1 MISSAG
7 KLSNPSISMSL
18 NSDSIK
24 PSISGVFEAKRVAV
38 VGASS
43 KPGNLAR
50 RIVSNLLT
58 LGFDGEVFPVGRSGK
73 ELLGLPV
80 FRSVPDLPVAVDLA
94 VIAVPALQVPSVL
107 EECGQKGVRY
117 ATITSSGFGEYT
129 EERSTLDG
137 QLLEIAGKYGM
148 RFLGPNC
155 QGVRDYATGL
165 CTRFGKQTREDALL
179 NRVGLIVQS
188 GTVSSTIE
196 RFLKA
201 EGIGLTRLA
210 SIGNKLDVDEVDL
223 LPVLL
228 EHEPTRMICMYLEG
242 IRRGREFIEIAE
254 QAEKPIVLLKGNIAP
269 AAARIARSHSAS
281 ILNEQRVMEA
291 AARQAGII
299 QVTQLAEFPIVAK
312 SFMLPPMRGNRL
324 VIFSGSGGMGV
335 VGADWAHRCGFDMP
349 SLEDTKARA
358 IEKRLPGSYIKID
371 NPVDIGDFFDM
382 QAALDMV
389 DELLGDATVDGMVV
403 CIFDPTPGAVGFI
416 NVPVR
421 PFAVE
426 IEELVKR
433 HDKPVALVYAAERK
447 VVEQAQL
454 ESRFPVFLTADEAI
468 RGLAAARD
476 HWRMRRREREPI
488 LTRKVSPTANPIL
501 DRSLAAAESG
511 LDYLEAFQVLEAAGI
526 PVEMPHVALTAEA
539 AVQIARSF
547 AAPVVLKAILEGVS
561 HKTEADGVRLGVS
574 GDDEVVAAFNDL
586 RRRHAG
592 ASIVIQ
598 RMVSGLELMV
608 GSRRDPHFGP
618 TVSVGPGGIF
628 VELFDDLAVR
638 LAPVTQLEAQEML
651 QETRAGRLLQGFRGK
666 PPADAEALVET
677 LQSLSR
683 LVAGYPALSEIDI
696 NPLIVLPKGQGVRA
710 VDVRIFLTQER

>member
-1 MISSAG
+1 
-7 KLSNPSISMSL
+7 MSL
-18 NSDSIK
+18 KSDLIK

-38 VGASS
+38 VGVSS

-58 LGFDGEVFPVGRSGK
+58 LGFDGEVFPVGRSDK

-129 EERSTLDG
+129 EERSALDG
-137 QLLEIAGKYGM
+137 QLLEIAGKYSM

-196 RFLKA
+196 RLLKA

-228 EHEPTRMICMYLEG
+228 EHEATRMICMYLEG

-281 ILNEQRVMEA
+281 ILNEQRVMES

-299 QVTQLAEFPIVAK
+299 QVTELSEFPVVAK

-349 SLEDTKARA
+349 SLEDSKARA

-382 QAALDMV
+382 QATLDMV

-403 CIFDPTPGAVGFI
+403 CIFDPTPGAVGFT
-416 NVPVR
+416 NVPAR

-488 LTRKVSPTANPIL
+488 LKRNVPAIANPIL
-501 DRSLAAAESG
+501 DRPLAAAESG
-511 LDYLEAFQVLEAAGI
+511 LSYLEAFQVLEAAGI
-526 PVEMPHVALTAEA
+526 PLEMPHVALTAEA
-539 AVQIARSF
+539 AVEIARSSD
-547 AAPVVLKAILEGVS
+547 APVALKAILEGVS
-561 HKTEADGVRLGVS
+561 HKTEADGVRLGIS

-618 TVSVGPGGIF
+618 TVSVGLGGIF

-638 LAPVTQLEAQEML
+638 LAPVTQLEAQKML
-651 QETRAGRLLQGFRGK
+651 QETRAGRLLQGLRGK
-666 PPADAEALVET
+666 PPADAEAVVET

-683 LVAGYPALSEIDI
+683 LVAAYPALSEIDI

>member
-1 MISSAG
+1 
-7 KLSNPSISMSL
+7 MSL
-18 NSDSIK
+18 QSDKASID
-24 PSISGVFEAKRVAV
+24 GVFEAKRVAV

-58 LGFDGEVFPVGRSGK
+58 LGFDGEVFPVGRSDK
-73 ELLGLPV
+73 ELLGLAV
-80 FRSVPDLPVAVDLA
+80 FRSVPDLPLAVDLA

-117 ATITSSGFGEYT
+117 ATITSSGFGEYS
-129 EERSTLDG
+129 EERSALDG
-137 QLLEIAGKYGM
+137 QLLEIARKYGM

-299 QVTQLAEFPIVAK
+299 QVTELSEFPIVAK

-349 SLEDTKARA
+349 SLEDTRARA

-382 QAALDMV
+382 QATLDMV

-403 CIFDPTPGAVGFI
+403 CIFDPTPGGRWI
-416 NVPVR
+416 
-421 PFAVE
+421 
-426 IEELVKR
+426 
-433 HDKPVALVYAAERK
+433 Y
-447 VVEQAQL
+447 QC
-454 ESRFPVFLTADEAI
+454 
-468 RGLAAARD
+468 
-476 HWRMRRREREPI
+476 
-488 LTRKVSPTANPIL
+488 
-501 DRSLAAAESG
+501 
-511 LDYLEAFQVLEAAGI
+511 
-526 PVEMPHVALTAEA
+526 
-539 AVQIARSF
+539 
-547 AAPVVLKAILEGVS
+547 
-561 HKTEADGVRLGVS
+561 
-574 GDDEVVAAFNDL
+574 
-586 RRRHAG
+586 AG
-592 ASIVIQ
+592 ASVC
-598 RMVSGLELMV
+598 SG
-608 GSRRDPHFGP
+608 DPAAG
-618 TVSVGPGGIF
+618 
-628 VELFDDLAVR
+628 
-638 LAPVTQLEAQEML
+638 
-651 QETRAGRLLQGFRGK
+651 ETTR
-666 PPADAEALVET
+666 
-677 LQSLSR
+677 
-683 LVAGYPALSEIDI
+683 
-696 NPLIVLPKGQGVRA
+696 
-710 VDVRIFLTQER
+710 

>member
-7 KLSNPSISMSL
+7 KLGNFSTSMSL
-18 NSDSIK
+18 QSNKASID
-24 PSISGVFEAKRVAV
+24 GVFEAKRVAV

-58 LGFDGEVFPVGRSGK
+58 LGFDGEVFPVGRSDK

-129 EERSTLDG
+129 EERSALDG
-137 QLLEIAGKYGM
+137 QLLEIARKYGM

-228 EHEPTRMICMYLEG
+228 EHEATRMICMYLEG

-299 QVTQLAEFPIVAK
+299 QVTELSEFPIVAK

-349 SLEDTKARA
+349 SLEDSKARA

-382 QAALDMV
+382 QATLDMV

-403 CIFDPTPGAVGFI
+403 CIFDPTPGAVGFV
-416 NVPVR
+416 NVPAR

-454 ESRFPVFLTADEAI
+454 ESHFPVFLTADEAI

-476 HWRMRRREREPI
+476 HWRMRRREREPV
-488 LTRKVSPTANPIL
+488 LKRKLPSTANPIL

-511 LDYLEAFQVLEAAGI
+511 LNYLEAFQVLEAAGI
-526 PVEMPHVALTAEA
+526 PVEMPSVALTAEV
-539 AVQIARSF
+539 AVGIARSF
-547 AAPVVLKAILEGVS
+547 DGAPVVLKAILEGGS

-574 GDDEVVAAFNDL
+574 GDDEVIAAFNDL
-586 RRRHAG
+586 RRQHAG

-628 VELFDDLAVR
+628 VELFDDLALR
-638 LAPVTQLEAQEML
+638 LAPVTQFEAQEML

-666 PPADAEALVET
+666 PPADAQAVVET
-677 LQSLSR
+677 LEGLSR
-683 LVAGYPALSEIDI
+683 LVAAYPALAEVDI

>member
-1 MISSAG
+1 
-7 KLSNPSISMSL
+7 
-18 NSDSIK
+18 
-24 PSISGVFEAKRVAV
+24 
-38 VGASS
+38 
-43 KPGNLAR
+43 
-50 RIVSNLLT
+50 
-58 LGFDGEVFPVGRSGK
+58 
-73 ELLGLPV
+73 
-80 FRSVPDLPVAVDLA
+80 
-94 VIAVPALQVPSVL
+94 
-107 EECGQKGVRY
+107 
-117 ATITSSGFGEYT
+117 
-129 EERSTLDG
+129 
-137 QLLEIAGKYGM
+137 
-148 RFLGPNC
+148 
-155 QGVRDYATGL
+155 
-165 CTRFGKQTREDALL
+165 
-179 NRVGLIVQS
+179 
-188 GTVSSTIE
+188 
-196 RFLKA
+196 
-201 EGIGLTRLA
+201 
-210 SIGNKLDVDEVDL
+210 
-223 LPVLL
+223 
-228 EHEPTRMICMYLEG
+228 
-242 IRRGREFIEIAE
+242 
-254 QAEKPIVLLKGNIAP
+254 VLLKGNIAP

-299 QVTQLAEFPIVAK
+299 QVTQLCEFPIVAK

-349 SLEDTKARA
+349 SLEGTKARA

-382 QAALDMV
+382 QATLDMV

-416 NVPVR
+416 NVPAR

-454 ESRFPVFLTADEAI
+454 ESRVPVFLTADEAI

-476 HWRMRRREREPI
+476 HWRMRRREREPV
-488 LTRKVSPTANPIL
+488 LKRKLPVIANPIL
-501 DRSLAAAESG
+501 DRSLAATESG
-511 LDYLEAFQVLEAAGI
+511 LNYLEAFQVLEAAGI
-526 PVEMPHVALTAEA
+526 PVEMPRVALTAEA
-539 AVQIARSF
+539 AVEIAGSF
-547 AAPVVLKAILEGVS
+547 DGAPVVLKAILEGGS

-586 RRRHAG
+586 RRHAG
-592 ASIVIQ
+592 TSIVIQ

-628 VELFDDLAVR
+628 VELFDDLALR
-638 LAPVTQLEAQEML
+638 LAPVTQFEAQEML
-651 QETRAGRLLQGFRGK
+651 QETRAGRLLEGFRGK
-666 PPADAEALVET
+666 PPADAEAVVET
-677 LQSLSR
+677 LESLSR
-683 LVAGYPALSEIDI
+683 LVAAYAALAEVDI